1 MVRATPYYRWDCTG
15 LYCVHSYL
23 FGVFA
28 MSDNQNLI
36 PTDTWQT
43 QQRGDNDSE
52 YQVYVACAESLGWTV
67 KTYDEW
73 LRS

>member
-1 MVRATPYYRWDCTG
+1 MVRASPYNCGDNAR
-15 LYCVHSYL
+15 LYCLYSDL
-23 FGVFA
+23 FGVFT
-28 MSDNQNLI
+28 MTDNTNLI
-36 PTDTWQT
+36 PADTWQT